1 MLNKTIPF
9 YKFFSYIKH
18 FKCKDKIIRLIKMS
32 FLHKF
37 NSRTGNRVENI
48 AKRVMKVMVT

>member
-1 MLNKTIPF
+1 MLSTSKW
-9 YKFFSYIKH
+9 
-18 FKCKDKIIRLIKMS
+18 KDKIIRLINMS

-48 AKRVMKVMVT
+48 AKRVMKAMVT